1 MQKKIKKNIKTQN
14 QLKEKNNPKPR
25 VKEKVGKDYLLIAVI
40 AFTLMITIT
49 AWSTLT
55 NLNRALYTLLL
66 VSLSLTYIRRHA
78 NLTEQQETWVDRGS
92 IVSMGFALAVF
103 AVVMY
108 YQIFS

>member
-1 MQKKIKKNIKTQN
+1 MQKKIKKNIKIQN

-66 VSLSLTYIRRHA
+66 ISLSLTYIRRHA